1 LVKIGEKDWKKD
13 WQKIGCFFLASFWL
27 VDHSCSPSLVCHQHR
42 RMEEEQQ
49 VEQGHLLEKKK
60 PSGCLPGITE
70 EMVEKY
76 YHYSVSEAAEFL
88 GAELG
93 YRVDCR
99 NLKRRLRDFGIE
111 RWPYQQVKHGP
122 SRVRGASP
130 TAVHAVADVDATQQH
145 TCLVTL
151 TDSPMGSAGLVHAQ
165 TEVQGGHHEHTFA
178 DDDVMG
184 NDGTADCDQEYV
196 RLVVSAFG
204 DCKPSCL
211 HVSADVEGD
220 VAAFPWPEHDSGGDR
235 LNWRRLYVTGV
246 ARVPVCHGDVQ
257 AGGDEDMLIFFCS
270 CNEHGRQAWHM
281 IQVMLLEPALATRD
295 RWGEDSAH
303 CAHAQCLEQCTRVW
317 YPEVGVR
324 ALFEHS
330 ATHRTGNTSSQ
341 EDVSSDESITDLTE
355 DHDSGWYDHTNS
367 RRPPWPVH
375 ALGNVTVKQGARAR
389 TSSLHQ
395 VKNLAPG
402 KLRSVGLLLDGK
414 CKVCTSA
421 RCLHTSEYRK
431 TCWNAPPD
439 ESQGAYPSS

>member
-1 LVKIGEKDWKKD
+1 
-13 WQKIGCFFLASFWL
+13 
-27 VDHSCSPSLVCHQHR
+27 
-42 RMEEEQQ
+42 
-49 VEQGHLLEKKK
+49 
-60 PSGCLPGITE
+60 
-70 EMVEKY
+70 
-76 YHYSVSEAAEFL
+76 
-88 GAELG
+88 
-93 YRVDCR
+93 
-99 NLKRRLRDFGIE
+99 LKRGRN
-111 RWPYQQVKHGP
+111 
-122 SRVRGASP
+122 RVRGASP
-130 TAVHAVADVDATQQH
+130 TAVRAVADVDATQQH
-145 TCLVTL
+145 TCPVTL
-151 TDSPMGSAGLVHAQ
+151 TDSPMGSAGLVHTQ
-165 TEVQGGHHEHTFA
+165 TEVQGGHYEHTCA
-178 DDDVMG
+178 DDDVMC
-184 NDGTADCDQEYV
+184 NDDTAVRDQEYA

-235 LNWRRLYVTGV
+235 LNWKRLYVTGV

-257 AGGDEDMLIFFCS
+257 AGGEEDMLIFFCS

-281 IQVMLLEPALATRD
+281 IQVMLLEPALATGD

-303 CAHAQCLEQCTRVW
+303 CAHAQCLEQCSRVW
-317 YPEVGVR
+317 YPAVGVR
-324 ALFEHS
+324 AVFEES

-355 DHDSGWYDHTNS
+355 DHDSGWYHHTNS
-367 RRPPWPVH
+367 RRSPWPVH
-375 ALGNVTVKQGARAR
+375 ALGNVTVHQGIRVR

-402 KLRSVGLLLDGK
+402 KLRSVGLLLDGN

-439 ESQGAYPSS
+439 ESEGAYPCLCGRERETVGQRERERRNL

>member
-1 LVKIGEKDWKKD
+1 
-13 WQKIGCFFLASFWL
+13 
-27 VDHSCSPSLVCHQHR
+27 
-42 RMEEEQQ
+42 MEEQEQ
-49 VEQGHLLEKKK
+49 VEHDHRVEKKK
-60 PSGCLPGITE
+60 PSGRLRAITE
-70 EMVEKY
+70 EMVAKY
-76 YHYSVSEAAEFL
+76 YHYPVSEAAEFL
-88 GAELG
+88 SAELG

-99 NLKRRLRDFGIE
+99 NLRKRLRDFGIE
-111 RWPYQQVKHGP
+111 RWPYKQEKRGP

-130 TAVHAVADVDATQQH
+130 AAVRAVADVDATQQH
-145 TCLVTL
+145 TSLVTL

-196 RLVVSAFG
+196 RLVASAFG

-270 CNEHGRQAWHM
+270 CNELGRQAWHM

-303 CAHAQCLEQCTRVW
+303 CAHAQCLQQCTRVW
-317 YPEVGVR
+317 FPEVGVQGV
-324 ALFEHS
+324 FEDS
-330 ATHRTGNTSSQ
+330 ATRRTGSSVCLC
-341 EDVSSDESITDLTE
+341 DIDYHVYSSAIEQYSFS
-355 DHDSGWYDHTNS
+355 H
-367 RRPPWPVH
+367 V
-375 ALGNVTVKQGARAR
+375 NVTCR
-389 TSSLHQ
+389 
-395 VKNLAPG
+395 
-402 KLRSVGLLLDGK
+402 LLSCCVL
-414 CKVCTSA
+414 
-421 RCLHTSEYRK
+421 
-431 TCWNAPPD
+431 
-439 ESQGAYPSS
+439 